1 MVKEI
6 AVGST
11 VEKISD
17 HFSRYNPYHY
27 LERHSYNLT
36 CDDQHIVSKIK
47 GINTKVDSELNKL
60 YRDMLRF
67 RKGNVTLLA
76 GDIIRIIQEEYK
88 PLVYALKSDKALLA
102 KSLFDEWGL
111 EWMLNYLQY
120 SNLCEDEIFAE
131 INYIPVTKEIKN
143 KLRDMRIYYFD
154 ESEIIEEWG
163 EDYLDDDYDV
173 E

>member
-6 AVGST
+6 SVGTT

-17 HFSRYNPYHY
+17 HFLRYNPYHFLDTQFY
-27 LERHSYNLT
+27 SLDRN
-36 CDDQHIVSKIK
+36 DQCIVNRLKN
-47 GINTKVDSELNKL
+47 INTKVGSELNKL

-76 GDIIRIIQEEYK
+76 GGIIRIIQEEYK

-120 SNLCEDEIFAE
+120 SNLCEDDLFAE
-131 INYIPVTKEIKN
+131 INYIPLTKEIKN

-163 EDYLDDDYDV
+163 EDYIDDDYDV